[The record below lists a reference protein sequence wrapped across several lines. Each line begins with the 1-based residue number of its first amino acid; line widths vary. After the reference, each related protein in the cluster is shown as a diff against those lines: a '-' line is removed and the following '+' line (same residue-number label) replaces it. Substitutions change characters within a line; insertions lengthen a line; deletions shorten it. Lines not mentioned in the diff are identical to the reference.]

1 MVVQSKF
8 AIRRLRSYCMPF
20 VVEHNI
26 AGILGLITI
35 NFHDS
40 FILCNSIT
48 SLQGEIECDLIDH
61 YKRSGKHDKS
71 SLDPLK
77 ETDNEFK
84 RQIFKDHINLFWAV
98 LQYYTSIHY

>member
-1 MVVQSKF
+1 
-8 AIRRLRSYCMPF
+8 MPF

-40 FILCNSIT
+40 FILCNSVT
-48 SLQGEIECDLIDH
+48 PLQGEIECDLIDH

-77 ETDNEFK
+77 ETDK
-84 RQIFKDHINLFWAV
+84 
-98 LQYYTSIHY
+98 